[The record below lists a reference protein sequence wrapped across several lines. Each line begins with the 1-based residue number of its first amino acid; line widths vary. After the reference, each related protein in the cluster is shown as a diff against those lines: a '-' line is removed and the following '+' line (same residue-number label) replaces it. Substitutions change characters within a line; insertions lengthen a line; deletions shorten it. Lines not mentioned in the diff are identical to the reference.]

1 MTFGCPMV
9 SDVRAGKVF
18 RIDLDGKVTVVA
30 DVPSRPFGLG
40 VLPDGDLLG
49 ATMTQRLIVKFGAEK
64 PAVPDQRVASMAAC
78 AFAPKL
84 ATQTLNNADHN
95 MGPAAWE
102 PRCQSIETRM
112 AGRLQGKRCASDGRK
127 KETDGK
133 RTSCS
138 IRLGGRH
145 EARCVP
151 DLRARQRNVAVPCQS
166 HSRS

>member
-18 RIDLDGKVTVVA
+18 RIESGWQGYGRC
-30 DVPSRPFGLG
+30 DVQSDRSVLG

-112 AGRLQGKRCASDGRK
+112 AGGCRVNDAHPMDAKRKQMASVPAVRSGSEDDMRR
-127 KETDGK
+127 DAC
-133 RTSCS
+133 R
-138 IRLGGRH
+138 IRVL
-145 EARCVP
+145 V
-151 DLRARQRNVAVPCQS
+151 NVM
-166 HSRS
+166 